1 MASCRWLPSLLL
13 GNSLWRADN
22 CGTPGTWKID
32 PLVVLLL
39 NSRNSIGLGQGREH
53 GSGCKLFG
61 DRWSSFWLTG
71 WHSALPELFGTP
83 LTPFP
88 SLCSQ
93 VQVFCWRLIQLLWLL
108 PKIVLMTPGLPVL
121 RYSAEVALR
130 SCMFPSIID
139 TSWVSSSVMVAP
151 PDDGSGHWKYF
162 SNSKY
167 AKIEFLFFSVNFFLC
182 LAEAPGLPD
191 PASLT
196 LKFSEPSAWGF
207 FPFTSCNSLTAV
219 LCLRL
224 ISSCDSFSCCNSF
237 FKLFSFNFLD
247 VSRSVRFFWDFSNSS
262 LWISLSFSCHCR
274 SYRRLLITAA
284 CWDMVAFFWFKDGM
298 CTATSS

>member
-39 NSRNSIGLGQGREH
+39 NSRNSIGLGQGRED

-93 VQVFCWRLIQLLWLL
+93 VQVFCWRLIQLLRLLPKIVLMRLIQLLWLL

-130 SCMFPSIID
+130 SCMFPSIVD
-139 TSWVSSSVMVAP
+139 TSGVSSSVMVAP
-151 PDDGSGHWKYF
+151 PDEGSGHWKYF
-162 SNSKY
+162 SDSKY
-167 AKIEFLFFSVNFFLC
+167 AKIEFLFCSVKFFLC

-207 FPFTSCNSLTAV
+207 FLLHRVIPWQPSYASAWYLLAIPLAAV
-219 LCLRL
+219 T
-224 ISSCDSFSCCNSF
+224 
-237 FKLFSFNFLD
+237 LFSNYFLLTFSMFPD
-247 VSRSVRFFWDFSNSS
+247 RWGSFEIFPTPLSGSRYPFPATVA
-262 LWISLSFSCHCR
+262 
-274 SYRRLLITAA
+274 LII
-284 CWDMVAFFWFKDGM
+284 GY
-298 CTATSS
+298 